1 MKSAFCLAKRTM
13 IDKKTLAQIGKDL
26 KAQKDKITKELESFT
41 GKSEHDKDE
50 HKTKFP
56 EYGNKSDE
64 NAQEI
69 SEYSANV
76 VTEKILEGTLRDIET
91 ALKRIKD
98 GTYGICK
105 YCKKE
110 INPKRLL
117 ARPFASTCVEC
128 KKKLQSMP

>member
-1 MKSAFCLAKRTM
+1 M
-13 IDKKTLAQIGKDL
+13 IDKKTLAQIEKEL
-26 KAQKDKITKELESFT
+26 KAQKEKIIKELENFT
-41 GKSEHDKDE
+41 SKSDHDKDD

-69 SEYSANV
+69 SEYSANI
-76 VTEKILEGTLRDIET
+76 VTEKILEGTLRDIEA

-98 GTYGICK
+98 GSYGICK
-105 YCKKE
+105 YCKNE

-117 ARPFASTCVEC
+117 ARPFASACVEC
-128 KKKLQSMP
+128 KKKLQSTS

>member
-1 MKSAFCLAKRTM
+1 M
-13 IDKKTLAQIGKDL
+13 IDKSTLDKIKKDL
-26 KAQKDKITKELESFT
+26 EAQRKKLLGELDGFT
-41 GKSEHDKDE
+41 SKSQHDKDE

-56 EYGNKSDE
+56 EYGYKSDE

-69 SEYSANV
+69 SEYSANIM
-76 VTEKILEGTLRDIET
+76 TEKILESTLRDIDS
-91 ALKRIKD
+91 ALKRIKE

-117 ARPFASTCVEC
+117 ARPFASACVEC
-128 KKKLQSMP
+128 KKKLQSQ